1 MLKSLNCPSCSAPY
15 NPANL
20 TCPFCGSYILNSEEQ
35 ETDYQKETFVQQAQ
49 ERPANYKGIYLY
61 GRLLDADEFPVRT
74 GIASWNK
81 SALSGVGGHL
91 ALTNKRFLFCAE
103 GLNSLL
109 ASAIG
114 SESNVDVFLK
124 DVERLS
130 QRTVALVSKRL
141 IVETKDGKSFEF
153 TVYNIAQW
161 LEKGQR
167 ALAGEFGSLEVSAAP
182 ASASAPVGPA
192 PSGNYVAELK
202 QLKELLDA
210 GIITEEEFKIK
221 KRQVLHI

>member
-1 MLKSLNCPSCSAPY
+1 MLKTLNCPNCSAPY

-20 TCPFCGSYILNSEEQ
+20 TCPFCGSYILNSDADEA
-35 ETDYQKETFVQQAQ
+35 DYQKETFVPTQ

-74 GIASWNK
+74 GMAGWVK
-81 SALSGVGGHL
+81 SALAAVNGRL
-91 ALTNKRFLFCAE
+91 ALTSKRFLFCAD
-103 GLNSLL
+103 GLNSAF
-109 ASAIG
+109 ASMIG

-124 DVERLS
+124 DVDSLA

-141 IVETKDGKSFEF
+141 IVKMKDGSSYEF
-153 TVYNIAQW
+153 TVYNVGQW

-167 ALAGEFGSLEVSAAP
+167 ALAGEYGSLEVSAAP
-182 ASASAPVGPA
+182 VSASAPAGPA

>member
-1 MLKSLNCPSCSAPY
+1 MLKSLNCPNCSAPY

-20 TCPFCGSYILNSEEQ
+20 TCPFCGSYILNSDADEA
-35 ETDYQKETFVQQAQ
+35 DYQKETFVQQEQ
-49 ERPANYKGIYLY
+49 RPANYKGIYLY
-61 GRLLDADEFPVRT
+61 GRLLDADEFPIRT
-74 GIASWNK
+74 GMAGWCK
-81 SALSGVGGHL
+81 SALSAVGGRL

-103 GLNSLL
+103 GLNSAL
-109 ASAIG
+109 ASMMG
-114 SESNVDVFLK
+114 SEANVDVFLK

-141 IVETKDGKSFEF
+141 IVETKDGKTFEF

-161 LEKGQR
+161 LEKGNR
-167 ALAGEFGSLEVSAAP
+167 ALAGEFGSLEVSAPAP
-182 ASASAPVGPA
+182 QAGSAGPA
-192 PSGNYVAELK
+192 PSGSYVAELK

>member
-1 MLKSLNCPSCSAPY
+1 MLKTLHCPNCGAAY
-15 NPANL
+15 NPAHL
-20 TCPFCGSYILNSEEQ
+20 CCEYCGSYIINSDAD
-35 ETDYQKETFVQQAQ
+35 ETDYQKEEFVPA
-49 ERPANYKGIYLY
+49 ERPANFKGIYLY
-61 GRLLDADEFPVRT
+61 GRLLDGDEFPIRT
-74 GIASWNK
+74 GIASWNR
-81 SALSGVGGHL
+81 SALSGVGGRL
-91 ALTNKRFLFCAE
+91 ALTNKRFIFCAE

-114 SESNVDVFLK
+114 GQTNVDINLN
-124 DVERLS
+124 DVEKLS

-141 IVETKDGKSFEF
+141 IITGKNGISHEF

-167 ALAGEFGSLEVSAAP
+167 ALNGEYDSLKTSDAP
-182 ASASAPVGPA
+182 ANTGTRPA
-192 PSGNYVAELK
+192 ASGNYVNELK

-210 GIITEEEFKIK
+210 GIITEDEFKIK